1 MDMSKNK
8 IKKLFK
14 AHKDKDITDD
24 GCVLSEAAAEKIL
37 SEQGC
42 PTVSQIIERALAQ
55 EGVPEEVRAKL
66 EALKREVQEGAHGV
80 SAETTAASKRALS
93 GRAINRLAA
102 ACVLVCLI
110 GTFFIFIPEGRAM
123 AAQVYRAVIS
133 VFDNRLK
140 IEAPVPTGLEITD
153 SQNNSVR
160 QFTSVEA
167 FTDATGY
174 TPYTLDPG
182 EYVCGD
188 IKYISDK
195 HLGERLYMQ
204 YSRNG
209 GVVNTT
215 QVWNLLTDMNS
226 LADETFDQHV
236 SDNGH
241 IVYYTID
248 EKDKSYYGV
257 TNLNNS
263 ILIIGADSTITLEEF
278 LGLFE

>member
-14 AHKDKDITDD
+14 AHKDITDD

-66 EALKREVQEGAHGV
+66 EALKRDVQDSGQSNNIKA
-80 SAETTAASKRALS
+80 SASSRRAFS
-93 GRAINRLAA
+93 RHAFNRLAA

-110 GTFFIFIPEGRAM
+110 GAFFIFIPEGRAM
-123 AAQVYRAVIS
+123 AAQVYRAIIS

-160 QFTSVEA
+160 VRKFSSVEA

-182 EYVCGD
+182 EYVCNSINFTSDNHTGD
-188 IKYISDK
+188 T
-195 HLGERLYMQ
+195 LYMQ

-241 IVYYTID
+241 IVYYTMD

-257 TNLNNS
+257 TSLNNS
-263 ILIIGADSTITLEEF
+263 ILIIGADSSLTLDEY
-278 LGLFE
+278 LKLFE